1 MLAQDWVFSMLA
13 LALWCITSVKSALT
27 SPLLAKHNL
36 QSLAGAAAIACVGL
50 GWPAVAP
57 RSYVHWRVPALA
69 FVRAFLLLL
78 PYNFEEGI
86 WDEVFPGSATGVVVG
101 PLAWLSSLSHLAVGT
116 GLVLLVLT
124 ALGWRLPLCV
134 HMPLQAVL
142 VFVWI
147 HFGTAPHSRNKLMR
161 SPEVAP
167 AVSLVFNAG
176 ELATAVLL
184 PIAAQPPGG
193 PRTQAAS
200 FLLYMW
206 LLLGWLLPTLLL
218 MHPVRQAVPELHPAA
233 GQQRRSS
240 GGCGNSS
247 NSSRAKRWLAAPDGA
262 AVQQRARVPRH
273 DDVSPMV
280 LPVRWLTLLV
290 LLWWPCRVLA
300 PLYAREGTPLSPQG
314 A

>member
-1 MLAQDWVFSMLA
+1 
-13 LALWCITSVKSALT
+13 
-27 SPLLAKHNL
+27 
-36 QSLAGAAAIACVGL
+36 
-50 GWPAVAP
+50 
-57 RSYVHWRVPALA
+57 
-69 FVRAFLLLL
+69 
-78 PYNFEEGI
+78 
-86 WDEVFPGSATGVVVG
+86 
-101 PLAWLSSLSHLAVGT
+101 
-116 GLVLLVLT
+116 
-124 ALGWRLPLCV
+124 
-134 HMPLQAVL
+134 
-142 VFVWI
+142 
-147 HFGTAPHSRNKLMR
+147 
-161 SPEVAP
+161 
-167 AVSLVFNAG
+167 
-176 ELATAVLL
+176 
-184 PIAAQPPGG
+184 
-193 PRTQAAS
+193 
-200 FLLYMW
+200 MW

-247 NSSRAKRWLAAPDGA
+247 NSSRAKRWLAAVSAGLARFECWLLVGLRSLLLAQPDGA